1 MSHPYPLAGRPEQE
15 HSIEWEDQLPT
26 VPEWPCNWPT
36 FVSKAKFFGDRMI
49 ALRGQAEGLKASDR
63 RTFRETI
70 IEPPKGLT
78 PGDLKEVAEV
88 TALAFRIK
96 RTGRTGDGE
105 YEYITSD
112 WGKADRLAH
121 VAAELAVA
129 AEMLYFEVIN
139 KANYTPDLIAA
150 TRQRTLRETQKN
162 TGRFFSPRYDMT
174 PALES
179 MRKSLGL
186 IDTLANRR
194 QPAAV
199 PQAAAPQAA
208 NQRAVGEAQRAAA
221 QAAHMVS
228 PLVAEIANSSA
239 PAQAG
244 TRASSTATPSTTATR
259 PASAPSPG
267 TSRRPRS

>member
-1 MSHPYPLAGRPEQE
+1 MSHPYPLAGHPEQE

-26 VPEWPCNWPT
+26 VPEWPCKWPK
-36 FVSKAKFFGDRMI
+36 FVSEAKFFGDRMI

-63 RTFRETI
+63 NSFREAI
-70 IEPPKGLT
+70 IEPPKNLSSE
-78 PGDLKEVAEV
+78 DLKEVAEV
-88 TALAFRIK
+88 TALALRIK
-96 RTGRTGDGE
+96 RTGDR
-105 YEYITSD
+105 YITSD
-112 WGKADRLAH
+112 WGKADRLTQ

-129 AEMLYFEVIN
+129 AEMLDFGVIK
-139 KANYTPDLIAA
+139 KARYTPDLIAA
-150 TRQRTLRETQKN
+150 TRQRTLRETQKK
-162 TGRFFSPRYDMT
+162 TGSFFSPRYDMT

-179 MRKSLGL
+179 MRQSLEF
-186 IDTLANRR
+186 IDTVANR
-194 QPAAV
+194 QQHAAV
-199 PQAAAPQAA
+199 PRAAAPQAA

-244 TRASSTATPSTTATR
+244 TRASSTATSSTTATR